1 MTRLLTLMLLLL
13 GLAFWMTVQARGDE
27 APPTPGDAAADSS
40 ESSAEPEAADGAEP
54 AHADE
59 AEHADGAGAENADGE
74 SGEEPHHVENA
85 DAGEPHHENGGHVHA
100 AAITPEEIL
109 EEFDADHDGKLDPAE
124 LAASLAA
131 SHEPG
136 DLSGD
141 PAHGGPDG
149 DDHAGPHEVS
159 PLPFDPDLA
168 IFTVIVFVILLLV
181 LGKFAWGPIIE
192 GLDKRENSVAEQIE
206 QAKENNEKAAAMLAE
221 YEERLAVAS
230 NEAKEMVEEARR
242 DSESTRERIV
252 AEAEAAAAR
261 EKERALEA
269 IRLAKEAALHDLT
282 KQSVDQAV
290 ALAKGIVRREVKA
303 EDHAQLIQE
312 TLDKFPS
319 RN

>member
-1 MTRLLTLMLLLL
+1 MTRLLTFMLLLL
-13 GLAFWMTVQARGDE
+13 GLAFWMTIQARGDE
-27 APPTPGDAAADSS
+27 SPPTPGEGSAASAPDDDSNVDDAK
-40 ESSAEPEAADGAEP
+40 PEGVHSD
-54 AHADE
+54 DK
-59 AEHADGAGAENADGE
+59 AGEDQHKDDGE
-74 SGEEPHHVENA
+74 
-85 DAGEPHHENGGHVHA
+85 GHVA
-100 AAITPEEIL
+100 AESAVTPESIL
-109 EEFDADHDGKLDPAE
+109 EKFDANHDGSLSKEE

-136 DLSGD
+136 DLHKEPGHEDSDEPDHQHGD
-141 PAHGGPDG
+141 ADPHGADHSEEHG
-149 DDHAGPHEVS
+149 DVS

-168 IFTVIVFVILLLV
+168 IFTVIVFVILLAV
-181 LGKFAWGPIIE
+181 LGKFAWGPIID

-206 QAKENNEKAAAMLAE
+206 QAKENNEKAIAMLAE
-221 YEERLAVAS
+221 YEERLAAAS

-252 AEAEAAAAR
+252 AEAEAAATR

-269 IRLAKEAALHDLT
+269 IQLAKESALHDLT